1 MKTYL
6 GYGYTDVT
14 IDDDLYFKL
23 VDELEDIASDIGAYS
38 ECEHCLEPNRTV
50 EEGADA
56 LINELIKKLR
66 RLRK

>member
-6 GYGYTDVT
+6 GHGYTDAT
-14 IDDDLYFKL
+14 IEDDLYFKL
-23 VDELEDIASDIGAYS
+23 VDELEMLASDIASYS

-50 EEGADA
+50 EEGAEA
-56 LINELIKKLR
+56 LINDLIKKLR